1 MDIQSF
7 IENDPAAK
15 SLNEVV
21 LCYPGFKAIFCYRI
35 AHVFYQ
41 LEIPLIPRL
50 ITELA
55 HSKTGID
62 IHPGAKIGKY
72 FFIEIDGI
80 SYADSEAIRL
90 ELQKNKI
97 LNSKF
102 SLTKYR
108 KELLLK
114 DSNSLVLSSKYNS
127 YKEKVYNLLIT
138 LEKED
143 RYVPYYGKPFSYYYH
158 IIEKKNS

>member
-1 MDIQSF
+1 
-7 IENDPAAK
+7 
-15 SLNEVV
+15 
-21 LCYPGFKAIFCYRI
+21 
-35 AHVFYQ
+35 
-41 LEIPLIPRL
+41 
-50 ITELA
+50 
-55 HSKTGID
+55 
-62 IHPGAKIGKY
+62 
-72 FFIEIDGI
+72 
-80 SYADSEAIRL
+80 RL